1 MFLINAKRTCW
12 LSITLL
18 ASNLSLACR
27 MEARAPPRL
36 ESIFFF
42 FFLVAPRPLL
52 YFLCWFFKLS
62 SREHVSFLALTTFA
76 KLWLEFPDA
85 WLFTNHQ
92 GCAFLCALN
101 INFFVMKL
109 VSLDHKMSQLTVSP
123 LAGARV
129 CLPVSRVLVSY
140 RMSGWVVWC
149 SSGVASSSSPPPTF
163 GNCGHLPPAAK
174 TSSRQPK
181 PLHWYKEQRSS
192 GERQPWAQQM
202 YQPKYL
208 AKRVWVL
215 AIAGKLH
222 TWSRAWS
229 SIIVGYLD
237 CTTLHV
243 PRLWKVVNSVSHQD
257 KKWRDFP
264 LKRTSANRHYV
275 FLRQKM
281 IFAWKNN

>member
-1 MFLINAKRTCW
+1 MLKEHADSALLCLFLTFHW
-12 LSITLL
+12 
-18 ASNLSLACR
+18 
-27 MEARAPPRL
+27 
-36 ESIFFF
+36 
-42 FFLVAPRPLL
+42 LVAWKQEPHQGWKASSSSPFLLLPLL
-52 YFLCWFFKLS
+52 YSCWWCFKLS
-62 SREHVSFLALTTFA
+62 SIEHVSFLALTTFA

-149 SSGVASSSSPPPTF
+149 SSGVASSSCPPPTF

-192 GERQPWAQQM
+192 GERQP
-202 YQPKYL
+202 
-208 AKRVWVL
+208 
-215 AIAGKLH
+215 
-222 TWSRAWS
+222 
-229 SIIVGYLD
+229 
-237 CTTLHV
+237 
-243 PRLWKVVNSVSHQD
+243 
-257 KKWRDFP
+257 
-264 LKRTSANRHYV
+264 
-275 FLRQKM
+275 
-281 IFAWKNN
+281 